1 MISCGRT
8 TDLSQ
13 TRLTGFCAPASP
25 PPLGSATGPDSPR
38 AKGAKSAGPE
48 SEQPVLALLRF
59 GCAAVGT
66 WLPRSGPQTVLVSGR
81 DGIGQSPRLMG
92 AGPKPLCFSGFGH
105 CVPESGALAQ
115 PGPRRARPTPLS
127 LGLRGSLLLSAP
139 RFILRLRQ
147 LVFSLHGP
155 AFSASVASGG
165 RRLSSSQSYGPSSGA
180 QLSLSKPRFQIPRER
195 NPTEQLGWDI
205 NLGLTG
211 WVLQLKEVGAQA
223 GGTPP
228 TPALQRLCTQG
239 GTAPLAEEAGLS
251 KIPSPGGD
259 IETPGKAQAQRTSVR
274 HP

>member
-115 PGPRRARPTPLS
+115 PGPRRARPTPPLSGAAWVAAS
-127 LGLRGSLLLSAP
+127 LGSP
-139 RFILRLRQ
+139 
-147 LVFSLHGP
+147 LH
-155 AFSASVASGG
+155 S
-165 RRLSSSQSYGPSSGA
+165 PS
-180 QLSLSKPRFQIPRER
+180 
-195 NPTEQLGWDI
+195 
-205 NLGLTG
+205 
-211 WVLQLKEVGAQA
+211 
-223 GGTPP
+223 PP
-228 TPALQRLCTQG
+228 TGFLSPWASFLCFCGQWWQT
-239 GTAPLAEEAGLS
+239 PL
-251 KIPSPGGD
+251 
-259 IETPGKAQAQRTSVR
+259 
-274 HP
+274 